1 MMKAQVFVLLISF
14 FVCFKAN
21 AIRVVS
27 CEKQDAEYIATKHSS
42 GSLIQVN
49 EIKKVFPRGSLK
61 HNEICEVRNE
71 IIMDGLA
78 FTLYKLENEKHTY
91 ISVYNGLDGSS
102 KLYGPF
108 NE

>member
-1 MMKAQVFVLLISF
+1 MMKTQAFVFLISCI
-14 FVCFKAN
+14 VCFQSN

-27 CEKQDAEYIATKHSS
+27 CEKEDADYIANKLASNA
-42 GSLIQVN
+42 LIEAN
-49 EIKKVFPRGSLK
+49 KIEKSFPRGSLK
-61 HNEICEVRNE
+61 YSEICEVRNE

-78 FTLYKLENEKHTY
+78 FTLYKLESNKHKF

-108 NE
+108 K